1 MQSITILMQTLT
13 ELLSVWTIPKNLSYL
28 EVLWTVRLVPSILN
42 RRLDRL
48 WEKLVT
54 LVLTTTKQQ
63 HHHIKRLLP
72 KSKRTIRASKQI
84 MAHLATKTK
93 GIMRKVVTLLGWS
106 SPLTLMGWSGLMILK
121 DLVESTALLG
131 WSFLMMMKEIRRSFP
146 MMMQET
152 TLLGWSFPMMM
163 KEIRR
168 SFPMMNGNLL
178 LDLTESTLTLLSKNQ
193 NQFK

>member
-106 SPLTLMGWSGLMILK
+106 SPLTLMGWSGLMISK

-131 WSFLMMMKEIRRSFP
+131 WSFPIMIFP
-146 MMMQET
+146 MMMQECI
-152 TLLGWSFPMMM
+152 LLGWSFPMMM

>member
-1 MQSITILMQTLT
+1 
-13 ELLSVWTIPKNLSYL
+13 
-28 EVLWTVRLVPSILN
+28 
-42 RRLDRL
+42 
-48 WEKLVT
+48 VT

-93 GIMRKVVTLLGWS
+93 GLIRKVVTLLGWS

-121 DLVESTALLG
+121 DLVESTA
-131 WSFLMMMKEIRRSFP
+131 
-146 MMMQET
+146 
-152 TLLGWSFPMMM
+152 LLGWSFPMMM

>member
-1 MQSITILMQTLT
+1 MQTLT

-63 HHHIKRLLP
+63 HHHWKRLLP
-72 KSKRTIRASKQI
+72 KSKRTIRASKQNK
-84 MAHLATKTK
+84 AHLATKTK
-93 GIMRKVVTLLGWS
+93 GIMRKVMNLLGWS
-106 SPLTLMGWSGLMILK
+106 SPLTLLGWSGLIISK
-121 DLVESTALLG
+121 DLVESTA
-131 WSFLMMMKEIRRSFP
+131 
-146 MMMQET
+146 
-152 TLLGWSFPMMM
+152 LLGWSFPMMM

-178 LDLTESTLTLLSKNQ
+178 LDLAESTLTLLSKNQ

>member
-1 MQSITILMQTLT
+1 MQTLT

-93 GIMRKVVTLLGWS
+93 GLIRKVVTLLGWS

-121 DLVESTALLG
+121 DLVESTA
-131 WSFLMMMKEIRRSFP
+131 
-146 MMMQET
+146 
-152 TLLGWSFPMMM
+152 LLGWSFPMMM